1 MNEVSLCTTQ
11 QTTTKK
17 KPKYAVK
24 VDFPYVAKKIF
35 GLEEGGKKNEKGK
48 I

>member
-1 MNEVSLCTTQ
+1 MSEVSSCITQ

-17 KPKYAVK
+17 KPTYAVK

-35 GLEEGGKKNEKGK
+35 GLKESK
-48 I
+48 